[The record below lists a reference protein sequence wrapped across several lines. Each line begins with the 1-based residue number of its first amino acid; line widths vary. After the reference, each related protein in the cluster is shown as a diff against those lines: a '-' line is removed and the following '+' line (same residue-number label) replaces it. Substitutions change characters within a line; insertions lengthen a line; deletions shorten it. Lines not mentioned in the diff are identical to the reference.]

1 MGRLRFLY
9 PVTRFTIDILQW
21 RIQVFGCIIISLL
34 SFLIVPGGLETPIRV
49 NRHWFADV
57 ATERTVYKCIGAGLC
72 VQQTG
77 QFDFVRYVLR
87 RHNKNRNPGPYW
99 PTLHLAMG
107 PYRPPL
113 FISWLTSKRCDGLYL
128 HVHTCILRRWYWYVQ
143 ERFAVWIHSF
153 IGPTKITGMN
163 KFG

>member
-1 MGRLRFLY
+1 MSPSFSIPSDAIYYRYYNGGFRFG
-9 PVTRFTIDILQW
+9 F
-21 RIQVFGCIIISLL
+21 CIIISLL

-128 HVHTCILRRWYWYVQ
+128 HVHTYIYCVDYIDICKRDSRYGYTVSLGQR
-143 ERFAVWIHSF
+143 
-153 IGPTKITGMN
+153 K
-163 KFG
+163 